1 MQERSTLREYFY
13 FTKKERNGI
22 LFLLLLSLVIVFLP
36 IKKMV
41 RQPAADLVDDSLR
54 RQLIALA
61 MQPEAAHVRDY
72 TVNNR
77 EPRPGRN
84 GFASE
89 QNEWT
94 TPASYFYFDPNTLD
108 AEGWRK
114 LGLPDKTLRTLMRY
128 VEKGGRFRRPEDL
141 RKIWGIPPE
150 RAERLIPYVKIAE
163 AEKPFA
169 NSVSHVLKTARE
181 NTVRV
186 TETLDV
192 NLADTSAWISLPGI
206 GSKLANRIVS
216 FREKL
221 GGFVWVEQVAEIYGL
236 SDSTYQLIRK
246 RLVCSNPNVRKLNIN
261 RASVEELKAH
271 PYIRYPLASAIVQ
284 YRSGHGNFS
293 RVEDLKKLVMVTPEI
308 VAKVSPY
315 LTVGE

>member
-1 MQERSTLREYFY
+1 MQEHSTLREYFY

-41 RQPAADLVDDSLR
+41 RHPAADLVDDSLR

-61 MQPEAAHVRDY
+61 MQPEPAHVRDY
-72 TVNNR
+72 TGNSR
-77 EPRPGRN
+77 ERDPGSN
-84 GFASE
+84 GFASA
-89 QNEWT
+89 QKQWT

-150 RAERLIPYVKIAE
+150 RAEQLIPYVKIAE
-163 AEKPFA
+163 AEKPFG
-169 NSVSHVLKTARE
+169 NTVSHVLNPARE

-186 TETLDV
+186 PATLDV
-192 NLADTSAWISLPGI
+192 NLADTTAWISLPGI
-206 GSKLANRIVS
+206 GSKLANRIVA

-221 GGFVWVEQVAEIYGL
+221 GGFVAVEQVAEIYGL
-236 SDSTYQLIRK
+236 NDSTYQLIRS
-246 RLVCSNPNVRKLNIN
+246 RLICVNPGVRKININ
-261 RASVEELKAH
+261 RASVDELKTH

-284 YRSGHGNFS
+284 YRNGHGNFS
-293 RVEDLKKLVMVTPEI
+293 RIEDLKKLVMVTPEI
-308 VAKVSPY
+308 VVRVSPY